1 MTNQT
6 PNSNPQRKV
15 TIDEIAAVASGE
27 GGPALEARVQEAAR
41 REPFVGET
49 LTSFLR
55 IVSAMEGDLSNEPP
69 LTAVQEA
76 KSLGRRLAARQVAS
90 RSPAAMIGEV
100 FDRAGAVVLGWLNP
114 DSGLALAG
122 VRDDRGADMLEAVVD
137 AAKLVIRAERTPAQ
151 DGLVRLVG
159 EVTRDDDM
167 PVKAELA
174 VLDSHG
180 VVLSTD
186 STDSLGMFAL
196 ALPDAAREVVVSAR
210 APDGSVHPTI
220 VLPLGPDIESLERR
234 T

>member
-1 MTNQT
+1 MTNST

-27 GGPALEARVQEAAR
+27 GGPALEARVQDAAR
-41 REPFVGET
+41 REPIVRET

-55 IVSAMEGDLSNEPP
+55 IVSAMDGDLSNEPP

-76 KSLGRRLAARQVAS
+76 KALGRRLAARQAAT
-90 RSPAAMIGEV
+90 RSPVAMIGDA
-100 FDRAGAVVLGWLNP
+100 FDRAGAIVLGWLNS
-114 DSGLALAG
+114 DSGIALAG

-137 AAKLVIRAERTPAQ
+137 AARITIRAERTPAQ

-167 PVKAELA
+167 PVKADLA

-186 STDSLGMFAL
+186 STDSLGMFAIE
-196 ALPDAAREVVVSAR
+196 LPEAAREVVVSAR

-220 VLPLGPDIESLERR
+220 VLPLGPDSLERR